1 MNSVRLQ
8 PVIQSTVVF
17 FLLVFVIVCR
27 CTWGDVLF
35 VLDCAVLLVDC
46 KLVNGVL

>member
-8 PVIQSTVVF
+8 HVIQSTVVF
-17 FLLVFVIVCR
+17 FLLVFVIVC
-27 CTWGDVLF
+27 WGDVLF

>member
-8 PVIQSTVVF
+8 HVIHSTVVF
-17 FLLVFVIVCR
+17 LLLVFVIVC
-27 CTWGDVLF
+27 WGDVLF
-35 VLDCAVLLVDC
+35 VPDCAVLLVDC